1 MNRTRHTL
9 FPFLCLLLLCSC
21 SSVDKAVKISLYD
34 TYVTGSFVR
43 PTTPDKVRVY
53 VDNEPL
59 PMSTEVIGEFGVID
73 PVSKRNASLDVL
85 LDTIKKDASYLGA
98 NGLFLAE
105 YNKPKWY
112 ECYSC
117 HSLYGFV
124 LLQPDT
130 IVKPNR
136 EHPLNTSYREALE
149 RNEAKRL
156 EIKKNTPS
164 HFFHLSAGYMF
175 LDFEDD
181 VIASDLE
188 SRFTNGLG
196 VQGSYE
202 YNISKFHEKEWFTL
216 GLLYNG
222 YFAKASLLDSR
233 YLYDKAMMVNHSLV
247 PVISARSNT
256 GKHCVKLSHGLGYQW
271 ENIYLMSGS
280 SDSFEERLSTRR
292 TILYYGVGYEY
303 SLHKHLGLA
312 VNLHAIDWGVPN
324 ENGYSDKET
333 HAAFQCALSLGLN
346 YHF

>member
-1 MNRTRHTL
+1 M
-9 FPFLCLLLLCSC
+9 
-21 SSVDKAVKISLYD
+21 KISLYD

-112 ECYSC
+112 ESYGY

-149 RNEAKRL
+149 R
-156 EIKKNTPS
+156 
-164 HFFHLSAGYMF
+164 
-175 LDFEDD
+175 D
-181 VIASDLE
+181 
-188 SRFTNGLG
+188 
-196 VQGSYE
+196 
-202 YNISKFHEKEWFTL
+202 FTL
-216 GLLYNG
+216 RGHVYRKLRQE
-222 YFAKASLLDSR
+222 LDSDDEEVR
-233 YLYDKAMMVNHSLV
+233 RLAYDALKVAIWAMEGREME
-247 PVISARSNT
+247 
-256 GKHCVKLSHGLGYQW
+256 GL
-271 ENIYLMSGS
+271 I
-280 SDSFEERLSTRR
+280 
-292 TILYYGVGYEY
+292 
-303 SLHKHLGLA
+303 
-312 VNLHAIDWGVPN
+312 
-324 ENGYSDKET
+324 
-333 HAAFQCALSLGLN
+333 
-346 YHF
+346 